1 MVESVSK
8 KELPPKWYSLNPQ
21 RPKMMACDN
30 NCEECPF
37 CHKPESTH
45 FEEGLKDTYGKP
57 LFVPCEEFKTVKIP
71 EDDE

>member
-1 MVESVSK
+1 
-8 KELPPKWYSLNPQ
+8 
-21 RPKMMACDN
+21 MMACDN